1 MTPASARRGRDGRF
15 VPAGDI
21 RTRYSQISEVLR
33 ATDAEHPERVST
45 RRFDESREST
55 GHPSLPRARDLADW
69 LGMPWGEVKAVAL
82 DETRDQVKTLKSRRR
97 ETARPWSD
105 VDGAVLA
112 LRRVA
117 AALEQDHL
125 SATSYDE
132 YRRRSSSATRSVLPT
147 SAQIV
152 KLIGSWSGALELAG
166 LAQSRPT
173 GAGLPVVDALG
184 VFVSTQGRLPG
195 RGELQAFAADPR
207 WAFPLQRLGARK
219 WKEWLAA
226 FEMRWVGEMGR
237 WMPPPSNPAAAF
249 LPLQPSDIS
258 SLPQRAQGPRGY
270 WNRARVIASVVAY
283 LEENPGVTSLQQK
296 PYRQWANRRNAR
308 GVKTALPSTLTRHGT
323 LGDLEREAR
332 QTMNKT

>member
-15 VPAGDI
+15 VSAADL
-21 RTRYSQISEVLR
+21 RTRYAQIADVLR

-45 RRFDESREST
+45 RRFDEMRSSA
-55 GHPSLPRARDLADW
+55 GHQTLPRARDLADW
-69 LGMPWGEVKAVAL
+69 LGLRWSDVKAVAL

-97 ETARPWSD
+97 EPSRPWSD
-105 VDGAVLA
+105 VEGAVLA
-112 LRRVA
+112 LKRVA

-173 GAGLPVVDALG
+173 GAGLPVVDAIG
-184 VFVSTQGRLPG
+184 VFVRTQGRLPG
-195 RGELQAFAADPR
+195 RGELEAFAADER
-207 WAFPLQRLGARK
+207 WTFPLQRLGARK

-226 FEMRWVGEMGR
+226 FESWWVGDIGR
-237 WMPPPSNPAAAF
+237 WMPPPSKRSVAF
-249 LPLQPSDIS
+249 LPLQPRDIA

-296 PYRQWANRRNAR
+296 PYRQWANRRNAS

-332 QTMNKT
+332 QMVERT